1 MSMIENCVSAIRH
14 VNHNYQ
20 MSFSHLEFK
29 KKSAVYCLC
38 HPVIVIQNAQCQHD
52 I

>member
-1 MSMIENCVSAIRH
+1 MSMIENFVSASRH

-29 KKSAVYCLC
+29 KKSAVYCLY
-38 HPVIVIQNAQCQHD
+38 HPVIMTYNLTPG
-52 I
+52 